1 MSAADWSTPEGLKA
15 ITESIA
21 ATIPGWRALAL
32 YAVGLSSAS
41 SSPEPEFPHVNPPG
55 APTTS
60 PGWCSRRWSA
70 TTAARRRSS
79 SPPQARGGGRGP
91 CACGGV
97 HHGGSPEPRRLAAR
111 AGRAAVQPART
122 AYAVFVR
129 DVDDPVTS
137 EADAA
142 LRALLWPDEAD
153 GRASGVE
160 GPTAPIGHTGHVGV
174 VCTRHGRVPIM
185 GVSTRPE
192 SDNHGLNVRLG
203 ERVRREPR

>member
-21 ATIPGWRALAL
+21 ATIPGWRALACMPW
-32 YAVGLSSAS
+32 ASAS

-55 APTTS
+55 GSHNLPGVVLAKVVGHDGSTATIELSAPS
-60 PGWCSRRWSA
+60 
-70 TTAARRRSS
+70 
-79 SPPQARGGGRGP
+79 ARGGGRGP
-91 CACGGV
+91 CAAEACTTV
-97 HHGGSPEPRRLAAR
+97 AHPNLAAWR
-111 AGRAAVQPART
+111 RVLGELRSNPART

-153 GRASGVE
+153 GPPPG
-160 GPTAPIGHTGHVGV
+160 
-174 VCTRHGRVPIM
+174 
-185 GVSTRPE
+185 
-192 SDNHGLNVRLG
+192 
-203 ERVRREPR
+203 

>member
-55 APTTS
+55 GSHNLPGVVLAKVVGHDGSTATIELSAPQLEAAVEALAPAEACTTVDH
-60 PGWCSRRWSA
+60 PN
-70 TTAARRRSS
+70 
-79 SPPQARGGGRGP
+79 
-91 CACGGV
+91 
-97 HHGGSPEPRRLAAR
+97 LAAWR
-111 AGRAAVQPART
+111 RVLGELRSNPART

-142 LRALLWPDEAD
+142 LHALL
-153 GRASGVE
+153 
-160 GPTAPIGHTGHVGV
+160 
-174 VCTRHGRVPIM
+174 
-185 GVSTRPE
+185 
-192 SDNHGLNVRLG
+192 
-203 ERVRREPR
+203 